1 MSWNN
6 ENNPLSIGVPPRQGQ
21 ELEHFYWFHLTSQI
35 RSTPSWSANHQPR
48 FPPSTTATNEPRR
61 CKRRTGSFFSKS
73 VVAAGKMALLR
84 PLVCLCWSVSTTRI
98 QHLLSFILS
107 QFTFECFLG
116 GFFTSWNQGSVF
128 KAFHCLSRD
137 FFYDAVWSL
146 HKYATSYVTQSLSTQ
161 RLCVYWMCACM
172 CERGWWGDVLVIFF
186 FFFPHIVNHHH
197 FFISF
202 YL

>member
-116 GFFTSWNQGSVF
+116 DFSPAEIKAAYLKRFTACQESFFMMLFDHYTNM
-128 KAFHCLSRD
+128 LP
-137 FFYDAVWSL
+137 L
-146 HKYATSYVTQSLSTQ
+146 
-161 RLCVYWMCACM
+161 M
-172 CERGWWGDVLVIFF
+172 
-186 FFFPHIVNHHH
+186 
-197 FFISF
+197 
-202 YL
+202 